1 MSNSGTIKWADF
13 LMRQLQDLEV
23 ASLYL
28 KASWEEE
35 ELIGLQR
42 GIGAV
47 MQAHQVTGDPK
58 ADSLENLE
66 KLVALGLDAK
76 IIDPLKAAVLRQYPV
91 PRSA

>member
-28 KASWEEE
+28 EALWEEE
-35 ELIGLQR
+35 ELVGLHR
-42 GIGAV
+42 GISDV
-47 MQAHQVTGDPK
+47 MRAHHIPDDPK

-66 KLVALGLDAK
+66 KLVALGLDTR
-76 IIDPLKAAVLRQYPV
+76 IIAQLQAEVLRQQPL

>member
-1 MSNSGTIKWADF
+1 MSNSGTIKWPDF

-28 KASWEEE
+28 QASWEEE

-42 GIGAV
+42 GIHDV
-47 MQAHQVTGDPK
+47 MRAHQVMGDPA

-66 KLVALGLDAK
+66 KLVALGLDTK
-76 IIDPLKAAVLRQYPV
+76 IIEQLKAEVLHQQPLPQAV
-91 PRSA
+91 

>member
-1 MSNSGTIKWADF
+1 MRHPQTMKWEDL

-28 KASWEEE
+28 EALWEEE

-42 GIGAV
+42 GIGDV
-47 MQAHQVTGDPK
+47 MRAHHLAGDPK
-58 ADSLENLE
+58 ADALDNLE
-66 KLVALGLDAK
+66 KLVALGLDTR
-76 IIDPLKAAVLRQYPV
+76 IIAQLQAEVLRQQPL

>member
-1 MSNSGTIKWADF
+1 MSHPQTMKWEDL
-13 LMRQLQDLEV
+13 LMRQLQDLEF
-23 ASLYL
+23 ASEYL
-28 KASWEEE
+28 QASWEEE

-42 GIGAV
+42 GIGDV
-47 MQAHQVTGDPK
+47 MQAHHVTGNPK

-76 IIDPLKAAVLRQYPV
+76 IIDPLKAEVLRQYPV

>member
-28 KASWEEE
+28 KAAWEEA
-35 ELIGLQR
+35 ELVGLQR
-42 GIGAV
+42 GIGEV
-47 MQAHQVTGDPK
+47 MRAHQVTGDPK
-58 ADSLENLE
+58 ADLVENLE

-76 IIDPLKAAVLRQYPV
+76 IIDALKAEVLHQHSM